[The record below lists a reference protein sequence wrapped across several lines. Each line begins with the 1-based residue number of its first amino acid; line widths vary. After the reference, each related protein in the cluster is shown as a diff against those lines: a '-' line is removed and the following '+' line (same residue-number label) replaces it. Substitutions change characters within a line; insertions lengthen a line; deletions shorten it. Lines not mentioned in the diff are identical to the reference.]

1 MTQAEF
7 DALVGKYA
15 RSTEEEARA
24 AALLKAPSR
33 DLSIKTQLA
42 LYTLREGTPLAA
54 LRPKLRPSAADIPIL
69 ALWEFYRTRY
79 GQDVADAK
87 LDALLTYKPATAQ

>member
-7 DALVGKYA
+7 NALVGKYT
-15 RSTEEEARA
+15 RSTKEELRA
-24 AALLKAPSR
+24 DALLKAPSR

-54 LRPKLRPSAADIPIL
+54 LHPKLRPSAVDIPLL
-69 ALWEFYRTRY
+69 AFWEFCRTRY
-79 GQDVADAK
+79 GQDVADAE
-87 LDALLTYKPATAQ
+87 LDALLWKPTTAQ